1 MTQSGLKLIISPRRK
16 QRVRLNRK
24 RALEAR
30 FREDYKN
37 ASEDLEAVIAMHL
50 PGRIQGAYDRYMSAA
65 RRLER
70 FFHAGRKQP
79 SGTRLRA
86 V

>member
-16 QRVRLNRK
+16 QRVHLNSK
-24 RALEAR
+24 CALEGR
-30 FREDYKN
+30 LREEYKN

-70 FFHAGRKQP
+70 FFYAGRKQP
-79 SGTRLRA
+79 PETRLRA